1 MSRTIDSSS
10 PSASTPAAASTQ
22 DLLRFE
28 RLMSGLSATFINLPA
43 HEMDRAIEA
52 SLARIVAALR
62 IDRSSLAS
70 REEALVVDERSEL
83 RPAQVVESKLTRML
97 ENASVP
103 VSHLQM
109 RGLLRHR

>member
-1 MSRTIDSSS
+1 MSQSHSVSS
-10 PSASTPAAASTQ
+10 PALSTAVLSGNIGSVEVRNLRPRN
-22 DLLRFE
+22 RFE
-28 RLMSGLSATFINLPA
+28 A
-43 HEMDRAIEA
+43 
-52 SLARIVAALR
+52 
-62 IDRSSLAS
+62 IDRPSLAS

-109 RGLLRHR
+109 SRLLRHR

>member
-1 MSRTIDSSS
+1 MSQSHSVSS
-10 PSASTPAAASTQ
+10 PAPSTAVLTGSIGSVEVRNLRARN
-22 DLLRFE
+22 RFE
-28 RLMSGLSATFINLPA
+28 A
-43 HEMDRAIEA
+43 
-52 SLARIVAALR
+52 
-62 IDRSSLAS
+62 IDRPSLGS

-109 RGLLRHR
+109 SRLLRHR

>member
-1 MSRTIDSSS
+1 MSQSHSVSS
-10 PSASTPAAASTQ
+10 PALSTAVLSGNVGSTEVRN
-22 DLLRFE
+22 LRSRNRFE
-28 RLMSGLSATFINLPA
+28 AI
-43 HEMDRAIEA
+43 DRP
-52 SLARIVAALR
+52 SLAP
-62 IDRSSLAS
+62 
-70 REEALVVDERSEL
+70 REEALIIDERSEL